1 MMFHKSTYITSAVRE
16 DQWPVIGHAELCMAG
31 RSNVGKSSFINA
43 LLNRKNLA
51 YVGKTP
57 GKTRLLNFF
66 EINEKYML
74 VDVPGYG
81 YASLSGTQLEQ
92 FGRMMEQYFARRAEL
107 KGLIL
112 LVDIRH
118 KPTHDDLQMYQ
129 FAKHHELPVL
139 IVATKCDKVSKN
151 QRPKHLKEIREKLE
165 LSKDQILVFSSAT
178 KEGLEEVQ
186 EAILNMFHAKRRTLS
201 QQED

>member
-1 MMFHKSTYITSAVRE
+1 MFDVSNYVTSAVLKE
-16 DQWPVIGHAELCMAG
+16 QWPDFDYPEVCMAG

-66 EINEKYML
+66 EVDHKFML

-81 YASLSGTQLEQ
+81 YASLSGAQLEQ
-92 FGRMMEQYFARRAEL
+92 FGRMMDVYFEQRQQL

-112 LVDIRH
+112 LVDLRH
-118 KPTHDDLQMYQ
+118 TPTTDDLQMYQ
-129 FAKHHELPVL
+129 YARYYELPVL
-139 IVATKCDKVSKN
+139 IVATKCDKISKN
-151 QRPKHLKEIREKLE
+151 QRVKHLKAIREKLGVGDD
-165 LSKDQILVFSSAT
+165 KIIMFSSTT
-178 KEGLEEVQ
+178 KEGLDDVK
-186 EAILNMFHAKRRTLS
+186 EAVLQLFYSKRRFAKE
-201 QQED
+201 QMQ